1 VDKYKLSELKKLTA
15 IKLREMADE
24 FEEVVGASGM
34 NKELLVEHI
43 SNALKK
49 RDLFTEEVVHS
60 QELDKLEAK
69 RLKLKPEMKALI
81 KQKKKIL
88 AAKEHD
94 LEKLKDVRSQIK
106 RLRRQI
112 HRIHI
117 RESQLKKILKI
128 QS

>member
-1 VDKYKLSELKKLTA
+1 MDKYKLSELKKLTA
-15 IKLREMADE
+15 VKLREMADE

-34 NKELLVEHI
+34 NKELLVENI

-49 RDLFTEEVVHS
+49 RDLFIEEVVHS
-60 QELDKLEAK
+60 QELDKLEAQ

-81 KQKKKIL
+81 KKKKKIL
-88 AAKEHD
+88 AGKEHD
-94 LEKLKDVRSQIK
+94 LEKLRDVRNQIK